1 MRTQK
6 ILLALLFCLTSA
18 NVLAAADY
26 EAGKIKAYTCSGCHG
41 IVDYNNVYPT
51 YHVPRIGG
59 QNEEYIVIAL
69 KAFRSGERT
78 HSNMN
83 LQAEGLSNQD
93 IADIAVYLAGQ
104 TGPSGANSVGD
115 AAAGQGKSTTC
126 HACHGPTGDSLQ
138 PIYPQL
144 GGQHQNYLSKSLR
157 GFRDGSRQNAIMS
170 GFAAALS
177 DADIEDIAAWYASQQ
192 GLTEIQDK

>member
-1 MRTQK
+1 MRIQY
-6 ILLALLFCLTSA
+6 ILITLLFCLASA
-18 NVLAAADY
+18 NIFAAGDY

-59 QNEEYIVIAL
+59 QNQEYLAIAL

-83 LQAEGLSNQD
+83 LQAEGLSDQD
-93 IADIAVYLAGQ
+93 IDDMTVYLAAQ
-104 TGPSGANSVGD
+104 TKD
-115 AAAGQGKSTTC
+115 KTAASAGNTAGQSKSATC
-126 HACHGPTGDSLQ
+126 QACHGPTGTSTQ
-138 PIYPQL
+138 PIYPNL
-144 GGQHQNYLSKSLR
+144 GGQHQDYLSMSLH
-157 GFRDGSRQNAIMS
+157 GFRDGSRPNAIMS
-170 GFAAALS
+170 GFASGLS
-177 DADIEDIAAWYASQQ
+177 DADIEDITAWYASQA